1 MTKISVLNMQHFKS
15 LSSYLEYLNF
25 PKSEHPL
32 LSVLPITPELMKS
45 FKESSPPITTDCY
58 IITLKTVLKG
68 NINYGRTK
76 YDFTN
81 GAMAFVSPRQ
91 ILQWDKYTEIEQK
104 GFFITFH
111 EDFIRSTVLSKNI
124 KNYGFF
130 SYTTNEALH
139 LSPKEE
145 QLVQAVF
152 DTIEAEYHNNQ
163 DQFSKD
169 IILSLLDTL
178 LTFSDR
184 FYNRQFI
191 NRQEVSNILL
201 DKFKAQL
208 RLFYSESKITGVPN
222 IENIANKL
230 SVSQRYLSD
239 TLKKETGKS
248 AKEHIN
254 LFIIEKAKD
263 KLIGTSE
270 TVSQIAYDLGFEY
283 PQHFSKMFKKQTG
296 KSPKEYR
303 VNLN

>member
-1 MTKISVLNMQHFKS
+1 MQHFKS